1 MFADAGGNRAG
12 VTWRECD
19 EGFDDSSVSVGDY
32 VFNVG
37 RRVVLLYV
45 YFVAIGPCGVDVE
58 LRWRDECVAVEVV
71 GEGGEDFF
79 GCGRGLVDLCDGWA
93 FDDSCVDA
101 AAAIAGEVI
110 VGKAEGEEDDDGECG
125 QARASAGGAATLV

>member
-1 MFADAGGNRAG
+1 MFADAGGNRDG
-12 VTWRECD
+12 ETWRGCAD
-19 EGFDDSSVSVGDY
+19 GFGVSSGSLGDY

-58 LRWRDECVAVEVV
+58 LGWRDECVAVEVV
-71 GEGGEDFF
+71 GEGGEDFV

-93 FDDSCVDA
+93 FDDLCVDA
-101 AAAIAGEVI
+101 AAAITGEVI
-110 VGKAEGEEDDDGECG
+110 VGSAEGEEDEDGECG
-125 QARASAGGAATLV
+125 QARGGGGGAATLV